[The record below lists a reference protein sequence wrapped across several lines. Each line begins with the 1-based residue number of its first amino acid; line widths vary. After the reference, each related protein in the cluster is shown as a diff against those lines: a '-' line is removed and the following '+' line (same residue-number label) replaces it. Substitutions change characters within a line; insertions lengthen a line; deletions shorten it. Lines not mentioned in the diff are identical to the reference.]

1 MISEPL
7 REFLETGALHL
18 EASSSQQLPL
28 DEAGSVYLVETGS
41 LNVFAYRTRSGEQFG
56 PRVHVFRADPGD
68 IISGIRD
75 ASGEI
80 KLVAAG
86 VPGTTVVRFPVS
98 RLQDAERRLDDSAD
112 LAVVLDRWILH
123 LSESAAL
130 EPPPRTFQEAVRGM
144 ELNVES
150 GTVLRAHDVLWVQPS
165 EGRLLFLG
173 EEAWATDPEGALP
186 LTAETWATASGRLKG
201 TVQDTRER
209 VLAGGFLRHLDAFHR
224 MFLEVLR
231 RNLTSIDQ
239 GRRQKF
245 EAKKIRDDAA
255 TEQAFVMLASILNE
269 SAAVEAASS
278 PVVGD
283 ELLWVCQ
290 IVGKAQGIPVV
301 GPREESTAARSS
313 NPLRRISKA
322 SRVRTRQVALRGEW
336 WREDNGPFLGYRF
349 LDEERKQRRPVAL
362 LPVTPK
368 SYEMVDPVDK
378 SRVAVT
384 PAIAARLDFFGHMFF
399 HPLPDSGVTGK
410 TLLGLG
416 LSTSGRDLWTLF
428 FMGLAGGLLG
438 LLVPIV
444 TGYFFGTVIPGAEYG
459 PLAQVTTGLLV
470 AALSASLFEIT
481 RSIATLRIEG
491 KLDNILQSAVWDRLL
506 SLPVSFF
513 RDYTVGDL
521 ATRAMAINT
530 IRQMLTGNTVATV
543 LASVFA
549 LFNFVLLYYYSWK
562 LALWATGLVI
572 VLLGVTFLLT
582 YYQLRHQREIQKVQG
597 KIAGLVFELLNAI
610 AKLRV
615 SAAERRAFLV
625 WSTQF
630 RRQRELTIDARK
642 TGNLLTAFTSTAP
655 VLMSMVIF
663 ATVQWSLRKQGGFDT
678 GDFLAFNS
686 ALGQFLA
693 AALSM
698 SGVFTRALA
707 VVPLYERMK
716 PILETSP
723 EVDASKAD
731 PGELSG
737 NLEVSQVSFR
747 YRPDGPQVLTNV
759 SFQAK
764 PGEFVALVGP
774 SGSGKSTLLRLILGF
789 DNPEAG
795 GVFFDGQ
802 NLSGL
807 DVQSVRSQ
815 IGVVLQGG
823 KLLVGD
829 IFSNIVGSSV
839 HLTVDD
845 AWEAARMAGLESDIR
860 EMPMGMQTM
869 ISEGAGT
876 FSGGQKQRL
885 IIARAIVNKPRILL
899 FDEATSALDNLTQQI
914 VSRSLES
921 LATTRIVIAH
931 RLSTIINADRIYVLQ
946 AGRIV
951 QAGTYVEL
959 MQQEGVFATL
969 ARRQIA

>member
-7 REFLETGALHL
+7 REFLETGALRL
-18 EASSSQQLPL
+18 EASSSQQIPL
-28 DEAGSVYLVETGS
+28 DEAASVYLVETGF
-41 LNVFAYRTRSGEQFG
+41 LNVFAYRTRDGAQFG
-56 PRVHVFRADPGD
+56 PRVHAFRADPGD
-68 IISGIRD
+68 IICGLGGV
-75 ASGEI
+75 SGEI
-80 KLVAAG
+80 QLVAAG

-98 RLQDAERRLDDSAD
+98 RLQDAERQLDDSAD

-130 EPPPRTFQEAVRGM
+130 EPPPRKFHEPVRGK
-144 ELNVES
+144 ELDVEP
-150 GTVLRAHDVLWVQPS
+150 GTVLRAHDVLWIQPS

-173 EEAWATDPEGALP
+173 EEAWATGPDGALP
-186 LTAETWATASGRLKG
+186 LTAATWATAAGRLKG
-201 TVQDTRER
+201 TVEDTRER
-209 VLAGGFLRHLDAFHR
+209 VLAGGVLRHLEAFQR
-224 MFLEVLR
+224 MFLEALR
-231 RNLTSIDQ
+231 RNIAGIEQ
-239 GRRQKF
+239 GRLQRF
-245 EAKKIRDDAA
+245 EEKKRRDDAA
-255 TEQAFVMLASILNE
+255 AEQSFVMLASILDD
-269 SAAVEAASS
+269 SVAVEVAAP
-278 PVVGD
+278 PVAGD
-283 ELLWVCQ
+283 ELLRVCQ
-290 IVGKAQGIPVV
+290 IVGTAQGIPLV
-301 GPREESTAARSS
+301 GPREESTAVRSS

-336 WREDNGPFLGYRF
+336 WREDNGPLLAYRF
-349 LDEERKQRRPVAL
+349 LDEARKQKRPVAL
-362 LPVTPK
+362 LPLTPK
-368 SYEMVDPVDK
+368 SYEMVDPVEK

-384 PAIAARLDFFGHMFF
+384 PAIAARLDFFGTMFF
-399 HPLPDSGVTGK
+399 RPLPDSGVTGN
-410 TLLGLG
+410 TLWSLG
-416 LSTSGRDLWTLF
+416 LSSSGRDLWTLLL
-428 FMGLAGGLLG
+428 MGFAGGLLG

-521 ATRAMAINT
+521 AMRAMAINM
-530 IRQMLTGNTVATV
+530 IRQTLTGNTVTTV
-543 LASVFA
+543 LASVFS
-549 LFNFVLLYYYSWK
+549 LFNFALLFYYSWK

-572 VLLGVTFLLT
+572 VLLGVTYLLT

-597 KIAGLVFELLNAI
+597 KIAGLVFQLLNAI

-630 RRQRELTIDARK
+630 RRQRELSIDARK

-663 ATVQWSLRKQGGFDT
+663 ATVQWSLRTQGGFNT

-698 SGVFTRALA
+698 VGVFSSALA

-716 PILETSP
+716 PILATSP
-723 EVDASKAD
+723 EVDSSKAE

-737 NLEVSQVSFR
+737 SLEVSQVSFR
-747 YRPDGPQVLTNV
+747 YRPDGPQVLTDV
-759 SFQAK
+759 SFKAE

-829 IFSNIVGSSV
+829 IFSNIVGSST
-839 HLTVDD
+839 HLTLDD
-845 AWEAARMAGLESDIR
+845 AWEAARMAGLEADIR
-860 EMPMGMQTM
+860 EMPMGLQTV

-885 IIARAIVNKPRILL
+885 MIARAIVNKPRILL
-899 FDEATSALDNLTQQI
+899 FDEATSALDNQTQQI

-921 LATTRIVIAH
+921 LAATRIVIAH
-931 RLSTIINADRIYVLQ
+931 RLSTIMNADRIYVLQ

-951 QAGTYVEL
+951 QAGNYVEL
-959 MQQEGVFATL
+959 MQQEGVFASL